1 MSLFDSLQTDLR
13 NAMKQGEVEA
23 RDALRLLLSYIKN
36 AAKDIKKAESE
47 LEDAEVVAV
56 IKKEIKKRK
65 DSIKAFIDGGREELA
80 EKEQREV
87 VFFEQYMPEEMPVEK
102 IDEVVKKVVDG
113 LGDKS
118 TVQFGQA
125 MGAVMKEIGPD
136 ADGGVVKE
144 RLQAYLSS

>member
-23 RDALRLLLSYIKN
+23 RDALRLLLSYIKS
-36 AAKDIKKAESE
+36 AAKDMKKAENE
-47 LEDAEVVAV
+47 LADAEVVAV

-80 EKEQREV
+80 EKEQQEV
-87 VFFEQYMPEEMPVEK
+87 EFFEQYMPEEMSVDK
-102 IDEVVKKVVDG
+102 IDEIIKKVVDP

-118 TVQFGQA
+118 SVQFGQA
-125 MGAVMKEIGPD
+125 MGAVMKEIGSD
-136 ADGGVVKE
+136 ADGGVVRE
-144 RLQAYLSS
+144 RLQAYLST